1 MGRLTLKSQPGDR
14 SKHKHYSDAWFT
26 KWCARSWRLGVF
38 VTHSFKSDT
47 IHQDIFFQVASHA
60 KKLQSCF
67 AHHLTTVASAPQNND
82 LLLFKNS
89 LCSSPFPKLSS
100 PKLLISHPS
109 HFFCSASPLKPRVK
123 DKLGKKAIY
132 WQSPSSTPSSCSSWG
147 DVDDS
152 ELVMWAISPRSSSS
166 PSWSWSSS
174 CCRQWVGYV
183 GHLLTTPWQRLPG
196 IRPPPPCSTSSTYVC
211 WKNKLTIL
219 DNTLVRN

>member
-1 MGRLTLKSQPGDR
+1 MKIGGFR
-14 SKHKHYSDAWFT
+14 
-26 KWCARSWRLGVF
+26 CALL
-38 VTHSFKSDT
+38 
-47 IHQDIFFQVASHA
+47 QVRHNSSRYFLPSHA

-132 WQSPSSTPSSCSSWG
+132 WQSSPSPSSTPSSCSSWG

-152 ELVMWAISPRSSSS
+152 VLVIIIIS
-166 PSWSWSSS
+166 
-174 CCRQWVGYV
+174 YHNV
-183 GHLLTTPWQRLPG
+183 GHLPTIIIITIMIMIILMLPTVSWLCGPSAHDSLAAASWNPPTTTLLHQLHLCMLEKQTHNPWQY
-196 IRPPPPCSTSSTYVC
+196 TSS
-211 WKNKLTIL
+211 KLATPP
-219 DNTLVRN
+219 